1 MPKNDDLEA
10 LEQHMDIHGHEKP
23 RRKREPWKKNEEM
36 SYIFEGSCIECVEC
50 MFDDDL
56 QGFHRLSLLVDP
68 SYSGRLLAHNG

>member
-10 LEQHMDIHGHEKP
+10 LEQHMDVKSLEERGS
-23 RRKREPWKKNEEM
+23 RGKKNEKM
-36 SYIFEGSCIECVEC
+36 SCIFEGSCIECVEC